1 MTRLLKEPLVH
12 FVFLAVLIFGGYA
25 WVTSDRGAA
34 ERTIVITQA
43 DMERLAALY
52 AVEAGTLPTEQDMRA
67 IISDQIQQ
75 QALARE
81 ARRLGMADG
90 DTVVERRL
98 AQKMTFMISD
108 VSEVEAPSDDVLEAW
123 LQENATRF
131 EQPLR
136 LSFQHVFF
144 SDQSDARIGTVLS
157 DLNADPA
164 ADWRNVGDPFMLQ
177 RSYAELPLREI
188 VRVFGAAFAGELA
201 PLEADTSRW
210 TGPVSSALGVHLVRV
225 SARSDSRM
233 PALNEI
239 RSAVIQDWR
248 DEEQRR
254 RTAAEIDAIVSR
266 YEVEIEGVTDN

>member
-108 VSEVEAPSDDVLEAW
+108 VSEVEPPSDDVLEAW

-144 SDQSDARIGTVLS
+144 SDPSDARIGTVLS

-225 SARSDSRM
+225 SARSDSGM
-233 PALNEI
+233 PALDEI

>member
-108 VSEVEAPSDDVLEAW
+108 VSEVEPPSDEVLEAW

-144 SDQSDARIGTVLS
+144 SDPSDSRIGTVLS

-201 PLEADTSRW
+201 SLEADTSRW